1 MERTIR
7 IVVLMC
13 LTAAA
18 ACSGAFHAALEKG
31 EPVPPGTVLVIGKFT
46 VDPMV
51 EQGNIGVQAARG
63 THTGIIKMNFGDDAA
78 QPIDRDAMAPFSA
91 TEQMDWSFTKTSFI
105 PLLPG
110 TRYARLG
117 TLMLDS
123 RRYTYGVSRGGS
135 PGPGGVDITYLMLY
149 GDIKIVV
156 PQNAKAVYIGT
167 IVYQHDL
174 KNTKPNMFGYP
185 SRKVSVRDE
194 YDKAMADLAAMK
206 VPGITQKNVVK
217 RLAVVIRDK

>member
-1 MERTIR
+1 MKRIIR
-7 IVVLMC
+7 IVALLS
-13 LTAAA
+13 LTMTV
-18 ACSGAFHAALEKG
+18 ACSGAFQAALEKG
-31 EPVPPGTVLVIGKFT
+31 KPVPPGTVLVIGKIT

-63 THTGIIKMNFGDDAA
+63 THVGIIKMNYGDNAA

-123 RRYTYGVSRGGS
+123 RRYTYGVSSGGS
-135 PGPGGVDITYLMLY
+135 PAPGGVNITYLVLY
-149 GDIKIVV
+149 GDVKIVV

-167 IVYQHDL
+167 IIYQHDL
-174 KNTKPNMFGYP
+174 KTAKPNMIGYP
-185 SRKVSVRDE
+185 SNKVIVKDE

-206 VPGITQKNVVK
+206 IPGITQKDVVK
-217 RLAVVIRDK
+217 RLAVVIRGK

>member
-7 IVVLMC
+7 IFALMC
-13 LTAAA
+13 LAAAA
-18 ACSGAFHAALEKG
+18 ACSGTFHAALEKG
-31 EPVPPGTVLVIGKFT
+31 EAVPPGTVLVIGRIT

-51 EQGNIGVQAARG
+51 EQGNIAVQAARG

-78 QPIDRDAMAPFSA
+78 QPIDRDAMVPFSS

-105 PLLPG
+105 PLQPG
-110 TRYARLG
+110 TRYARIG

-123 RRYTYGVSRGGS
+123 QRYTYGVSRGGS

-149 GDIKIVV
+149 GDVKIVV
-156 PQNAKAVYIGT
+156 PSKAKAVYIGT

-174 KNTKPNMFGYP
+174 KNTKPNRFGYP
-185 SRKVSVRDE
+185 SKRVLVRDE

-206 VPGITQKNVVK
+206 IPGLAQKDVVK
-217 RLAVVIRDK
+217 RLAEVIREK